1 MILGFT
7 FKNHN
12 IMQEEI
18 KSGDVVRLKSDT
30 TNKFT
35 AGEFNSK
42 NPTEIRCY
50 HFDTSSS
57 NIKIS
62 EWIPISAL
70 TKAD

>member
-1 MILGFT
+1 
-7 FKNHN
+7 
-12 IMQEEI
+12 MQEEI
-18 KSGDVVRLKSDT
+18 KPGDVVRLKSD
-30 TNKFT
+30 KSHKLT

-42 NPTEIRCY
+42 NPEEIKCY

-57 NIKIS
+57 NIKAS